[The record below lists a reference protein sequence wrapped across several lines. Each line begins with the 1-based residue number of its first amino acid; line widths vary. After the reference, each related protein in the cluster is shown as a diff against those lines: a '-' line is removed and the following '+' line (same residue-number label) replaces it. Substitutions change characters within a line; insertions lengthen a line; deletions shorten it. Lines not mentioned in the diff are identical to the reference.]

1 MRAVR
6 SLGGREVA
14 GISFWL
20 HSGVDP
26 TECARRAGQS
36 TQVFFQHQAKFLDGV
51 REQANRL
58 IE

>member
-1 MRAVR
+1 MR